1 MKNLSVADFIEQSSD
16 GIIIDV
22 RTPAEYEKGHIV
34 GAYNMPLFTNE
45 ERAVVGTIYKRQ
57 GREKAIEKGLDL
69 VGARLSHFIREAK
82 RLVKLNGD
90 KTLYLYCWRGGMRSN
105 SVAWLLSTAG
115 YNVVVLSGG
124 YKNYRRSFLSKLKV
138 GHWKLTILGGPTGC
152 GKTDILNSLREKG
165 QQVLDLEYLAKHR
178 GSAFGNYGY
187 SEEQPSSEHFANM
200 VYHDLLKMD
209 NNSSIWCEGES
220 MSIGRTFMPQELYDL
235 IQASEF
241 IYFTL
246 PREVRLDHIVRDY
259 GECPEELLIQ
269 SFSNITKRLGYDN
282 AKQAIQMVQTG
293 DLRGAADI
301 ALHYYDKGY
310 TFSIESRKGA
320 IIKRVEMTT
329 DDPSK
334 NAEELI
340 KQTR

>member
-1 MKNLSVADFIEQSSD
+1 MKNLSVADFIEQSPNN
-16 GIIIDV
+16 IIIDV

-34 GAYNMPLFTNE
+34 GAHNMPLFSNE
-45 ERAVVGTIYKRQ
+45 ERAVVGTIYKKQ

-69 VGARLSHFIREAK
+69 VGARLSHFIREAQ
-82 RLVKLNGD
+82 RLTKLYGD

-115 YNVVVLSGG
+115 YDVNVLSGG

-138 GHWKLTILGGPTGC
+138 DHWKLIVLGGPTGC
-152 GKTDILNSLREKG
+152 GKTDILQSLREKG
-165 QQVLDLEYLAKHR
+165 EQVLDLESIARHR

-187 SEEQPSSEHFANM
+187 EGEQPSSEHFANM
-200 VYHDLLKMD
+200 VYHEMLTMD
-209 NNSSIWCEGES
+209 HLRPIWCEGES
-220 MSIGRTFMPQELYDL
+220 MSIGHIFMPQELYNL
-235 IQASEF
+235 IQASQF
-241 IYFTL
+241 IYFSV

-259 GECPEELLIQ
+259 GNCPKELLLR

-282 AKQAIQMVQTG
+282 AKRAIEMVEAG

-310 TFSIESRKGA
+310 SFSIESRKGA
-320 IIKRVEMTT
+320 IIKRLEMPT
-329 DDPSK
+329 DEPDK
-334 NAEELI
+334 NADELI
-340 KQTR
+340 KQVL